1 MNALQEDGCVVRLER
16 VIVMLSGRVVLD
28 IPDLTIAGGERV
40 ALVGPNGAGKSTL
53 LRLLAGF
60 VQPAAGQVQ
69 VLGRRFGAE
78 FQETLSRTQW
88 RELRTEVGQVMQG
101 LHLVPRLTAREN
113 VLIGALPRLRNV
125 PAWRSWTRLYTA
137 QLRAEAHEALASL
150 GIAGLADV
158 RADKLSGG
166 ERQKV
171 AIARVMLQRARLILA
186 DEPTAALDPTAT
198 HEACRALL
206 QAAAGGTLI
215 TVLHHRDLVPRLAS
229 RVIGIMEGRVA
240 FDMPAPQIDD
250 ARLDALYEP
259 ACVRTKSSDYPDPK
273 SNSAPV
279 LRRATVAT

>member
-1 MNALQEDGCVVRLER
+1 MKSLQQADPVVRLER
-16 VIVMLSGRVVLD
+16 VIVKLADRVVLD
-28 IPDLTIAGGERV
+28 VPQLTIAAGEHV
-40 ALVGPNGAGKSTL
+40 ALVGANGAGKSTL
-53 LRLLAGF
+53 LRLLAGL
-60 VQPAAGQVQ
+60 VHPTAGQVQ

-78 FQETLSRTQW
+78 SQETLSRTQW

-101 LHLVPRLTAREN
+101 LHLVPRLTAAEN
-113 VLIGALPRLRNV
+113 VLIGALPRMRNV

-171 AIARVMLQRARLILA
+171 AIARVMLQRARLLLA

-198 HEACRALL
+198 HEACHALL

-240 FDMPAPQIDD
+240 FDMPASQMDD
-250 ARLDALYEP
+250 GRLDALYEP
-259 ACVRTKSSDYPDPK
+259 GSVRTKSNDRSGPK
-273 SNSAPV
+273 SAPV
-279 LRRATVAT
+279 LRRVTGVT

>member
-1 MNALQEDGCVVRLER
+1 MKSLPQADPVVRLER
-16 VIVMLSGRVVLD
+16 VIVKLTDRVILD
-28 IPDLTIAGGERV
+28 VPQLTIAAGEHV
-40 ALVGPNGAGKSTL
+40 ALVGANGSGKSTL

-60 VQPAAGQVQ
+60 VRLTAGQVQ

-78 FQETLSRTQW
+78 SEETLSRAQW

-113 VLIGALPRLRNV
+113 VLIGALPRMRNV

-137 QLRAEAHEALASL
+137 QLRTEAHEALASL

-250 ARLDALYEP
+250 GRLDALYEP
-259 ACVRTKSSDYPDPK
+259 GSPHTKSSDHSDPK

-279 LRRATVAT
+279 LRRASVAT

>member
-1 MNALQEDGCVVRLER
+1 MKSLPQADPVVRLER
-16 VIVMLSGRVVLD
+16 VIVKLTDRVILD
-28 IPDLTIAGGERV
+28 VPQLTIAAGEHV
-40 ALVGPNGAGKSTL
+40 ALVGANGSGKSTL

-60 VQPAAGQVQ
+60 VRPTAGQVQ

-78 FQETLSRTQW
+78 SEETLSRTQW

-113 VLIGALPRLRNV
+113 VLIGALPRMRNV

-250 ARLDALYEP
+250 GRLDALYEP
-259 ACVRTKSSDYPDPK
+259 GSPHTKSSDHSDPK

-279 LRRATVAT
+279 LRRASVAT

>member
-1 MNALQEDGCVVRLER
+1 
-16 VIVMLSGRVVLD
+16 
-28 IPDLTIAGGERV
+28 
-40 ALVGPNGAGKSTL
+40 
-53 LRLLAGF
+53 
-60 VQPAAGQVQ
+60 VQ
-69 VLGRRFGAE
+69 VLGCRFGAE
-78 FQETLSRTQW
+78 SEETLSRTQW

-113 VLIGALPRLRNV
+113 VLIGALPRMRNV

-250 ARLDALYEP
+250 GRLDALYEP
-259 ACVRTKSSDYPDPK
+259 GSPHTKSSDHSDPK

-279 LRRATVAT
+279 LRRASVAT

>member
-1 MNALQEDGCVVRLER
+1 MKSLPQADPVVRLER
-16 VIVMLSGRVVLD
+16 VIVKLTDRVILD
-28 IPDLTIAGGERV
+28 VPQLTIAAGEHV
-40 ALVGPNGAGKSTL
+40 ALVGANGSGKSTL

-60 VQPAAGQVQ
+60 VRPTAGQVQ

-78 FQETLSRTQW
+78 SEETLSRAQW

-113 VLIGALPRLRNV
+113 VLIGALPRMRNV

-250 ARLDALYEP
+250 GRLDALYEP
-259 ACVRTKSSDYPDPK
+259 GSPHTKSSDHSDPK

-279 LRRATVAT
+279 LRRASVAT

>member
-1 MNALQEDGCVVRLER
+1 MKSLPQADPVVRLER
-16 VIVMLSGRVVLD
+16 VIVKLTDRVILD
-28 IPDLTIAGGERV
+28 VPQLTIAAGEHV
-40 ALVGPNGAGKSTL
+40 ALVGANGSGKSTL

-60 VQPAAGQVQ
+60 VRLTAGQVQ

-78 FQETLSRTQW
+78 SEETLSRTQW

-113 VLIGALPRLRNV
+113 VLIGALPRMRNV

-250 ARLDALYEP
+250 GRLDALYEP
-259 ACVRTKSSDYPDPK
+259 GSPHTKSSDHSDPK

-279 LRRATVAT
+279 LRRASVAT